1 VAEVPVLKIVKFL
14 ALAAVFSLAACK
26 SSPAPTVSEINRD
39 IYPDPQQAGADLA
52 AALKTAAQTH
62 KRVLLDFGGNWCGD
76 CMVLDLYLNDPSNRP
91 LLEANFVLVDVNVGH
106 MDANRDIA
114 TKYDVPIDT
123 GVPALAVL
131 DANGALLYSQK
142 SGEFRSMRNL
152 QPAALTSFLEQ
163 WKPGGKGCSTA
174 VSC

>member
-1 VAEVPVLKIVKFL
+1 MKIVKFL
-14 ALAAVFSLAACK
+14 ALAAVFTLAACK
-26 SSPAPTVSEINRD
+26 STPAPTVSEIKRD

-52 AALKTAAQTH
+52 SALKTAAQTH

-76 CMVLDLYLNDPSNRP
+76 CMVLDLYLHDPANQP
-91 LLEANFVLVDVNVGH
+91 LLNANFVLVDVNVGH
-106 MDANRDIA
+106 MDANQNIA
-114 TKYDVPIDT
+114 EKYGVPLDK

-131 DANGALLYSQK
+131 DEKGTLLYSQK
-142 SGEFRSMRNL
+142 SGEFESMRNL

-163 WKPGGKGCSTA
+163 WKPGGPGCSTA